1 MYKRIQTG
9 IHVVRAVASIFL
21 YLNLE
26 KKSEA
31 DQSLDVVRTGC

>member
-1 MYKRIQTG
+1 MYECVRTE
-9 IHVVRAVASIFL
+9 IHVVWTVVSIFP

-26 KKSEA
+26 RKSEA